1 MSTTENKWR
10 DIGQRGNRKW
20 TVMVYM
26 AAENTTELDATAI
39 ADLREMEQGAT
50 DDAHVVVQIN
60 RAWPSVPQRY
70 EITRDKS
77 ELVDVA
83 ENKNMG
89 REATLT
95 AFLTW
100 AADRF
105 PANNYCLVLWGHAYG
120 LGFGRDHNDALTLK
134 DLTVAL
140 KNFKDKR
147 PGNRKLDLLG
157 ANACAMSYVEA
168 AYELRESA
176 SYMVASQIA
185 VPFAGWPYKTI
196 LSRIDNATDT
206 EVLGRLIVDAY
217 VTHFNALLSGQRVA
231 MSLLNLEAAN
241 ELPVLLCKLTS
252 EIKAE
257 ISPQGKFSS
266 IKLDYVR
273 DTFMSTAAG
282 EVRPLIDIRDLC
294 TGFRD
299 ADSGPLAEMEDEV
312 KARLDQLVTYSSGHP
327 DLSDLNGIGIFAP
340 FITDEHDLERL
351 GLQDTPSA
359 DDEDDAE
366 AKNKKTGREEYQDLA
381 ISRSVPEWPRLVYD
395 ELRREIP
402 SEIMCAL
409 TAIGAPKREDRRDIA
424 RIVLSIEGSFNKLDR
439 IIANA
444 RKCVKD
450 DLENAAKGAP
460 KPRGRDAVAQ
470 ETEKRFGQPWLKLIQ
485 PPDIATRVAFL
496 KNLLQLQAL
505 EQAAAGEGRP
515 AAALALAGGSY
526 SERDLEGMS
535 VHLRPIKA
543 LPDEVKV
550 VNSVIDFFTQ
560 VEKAVGYAERATR
573 KGLTNAKFGLGPTAP
588 NQFSIGFRDT
598 RVRRDQVLAEDP
610 KSAEEMGAP
619 DGQSDDG
626 GMVRGDLRVDLAFA
640 RVADLFGQVGA
651 ALKRL
656 EEATLGVEVVARNM
670 LQDARTQ
677 NLSRDVLLRAA
688 RDEIDRSFGVLEEA
702 SLNARR
708 AVRRVLSHP
717 VYGVGPTSGDVGL
730 EQRQVLATAGG
741 LDRRNLRLL

>member
-515 AAALALAGGSY
+515 AAALAFAGGSY